1 MRSRAVW
8 AFRLVVAMVGLW
20 ALAFVPCRAEEQE
33 TPAFAAAIK
42 EVVATVEQGLQS
54 ATRSGRPISAKFE
67 MDGDEAELTVYVARP
82 DGFREI
88 TINVRTGGAAG
99 ATIISEGDDLKDAQ
113 AQAAAMANAKTTLL
127 ASAEHAVAANPG
139 ARVVSVFPELQNG
152 HAVVVVTLLNGDNF
166 TKVTEVLE

>member
-1 MRSRAVW
+1 MQSRTIGAS
-8 AFRLVVAMVGLW
+8 RLGVAMVGLW
-20 ALAFVPCRAEEQE
+20 ALGCVPSGAAEKE

-42 EVVATVEQGLQS
+42 EVSATVEQGLTS

-88 TINVRTGGAAG
+88 TINPRTGSAAG

-113 AQAAAMANAKTTLL
+113 AQAATMSNAKTTLL
-127 ASAEHAVAANPG
+127 ASAEHAVTANPG

-152 HAVVVVTLLNGDNF
+152 HAVAVVTLLNGDNF